1 MWFIC
6 GYWSVG
12 MFVDIEVLF
21 CFVHGVVGLLKE
33 EVDVHISLEVFYLI
47 LYNWF

>member
-12 MFVDIEVLF
+12 MFVDIAVLF
-21 CFVHGVVGLLKE
+21 YFIHGVVGLLKE
-33 EVDVHISLEVFYLI
+33 EVGVNLVLEVFYPI
-47 LYNWF
+47 LYKWF